1 MARKHE
7 ADVLVAGA
15 GPVGLLAA
23 LFLSQR
29 GLSVEIVDEEWR
41 QAARSYALAL
51 HPRTLELLDGAG
63 LADELIAAGQRV
75 ETTAFFQGAEHRAE
89 LRLSELPGR
98 FPFLLILPQSK
109 LEGLLQAALEE
120 RKVKVRWN
128 HRLAELTPG
137 ENGGRNV
144 ARIERL
150 GKESSGYGVAL
161 TEWVV
166 EKSWDLS
173 ARFVVG
179 ADGYRSSVRRALGI
193 PFGTVAPAQVFAVFE
208 IHVDGTVADE
218 MRVVLDDGTTN
229 VLWPLGEAHCRWSFE
244 LEDGEAFAE
253 TRTKRRLAVQIGSGA
268 YPQLTVGDLEGLIED
283 RAPWFR
289 APVEEVDWSVA
300 VRFEHRLAET
310 FGRGSVWLAGDAA
323 HMAGPV
329 GVRSMNAGVGE
340 VHDLAERIEAVAG
353 GRTGPEILEEHGRSH
368 REAWQ
373 RLTDDDG
380 GLRATASTDDW
391 VRDHLRAVTAC
402 IPATGRHYE
411 LLAGQ
416 LGLELISR

>member
-1 MARKHE
+1 MARKRE

-63 LADELIAAGQRV
+63 LADELLAAGQRV
-75 ETTAFFQGAEHRAE
+75 ETSAFFHRAE
-89 LRLSELPGR
+89 RQGELRLWELPGR

-109 LEGLLQAALEE
+109 LESLLQEALEE
-120 RKVKVRWN
+120 RKVHVRWN
-128 HRLAELTPG
+128 HRLAGLTPG
-137 ENGGRNV
+137 SNGERNV

-173 ARFVVG
+173 ARFVLG

-193 PFGTVAPAQVFAVFE
+193 PFGTVAPSQVFAVFE
-208 IHVDGTVADE
+208 VHTDGEVGDE
-218 MRVVLDDGTTN
+218 MRVVLDGGSGDTN
-229 VLWPLGEAHCRWSFE
+229 VLWPLGDSLCRWSFE
-244 LEDGEAFAE
+244 LEDGDAFAE

-268 YPQLTVGDLEGLIED
+268 YPQLTVSDLEGLIED
-283 RAPWFR
+283 RAPWFQT
-289 APVEEVDWSVA
+289 PVTDVDWSVA
-300 VRFEHRLAET
+300 VRFEHRLAES
-310 FGRGSVWLAGDAA
+310 FGRGTVWLAGDAA

-329 GVRSMNAGVGE
+329 GVRSMNAGVEE
-340 VHDLAERIEAVAG
+340 VYDLAERFEAVSKGHA
-353 GRTGPEILEEHGRSH
+353 RPEDLEEYGKSH

-373 RLTDDDG
+373 RLTDEDG
-380 GLRATASTDDW
+380 GLRATSSTPDW
-391 VRDHLRAVTAC
+391 VRNRLRAVTAC

-411 LLAGQ
+411 ILAAQ
-416 LGLELISR
+416 LGLEPK